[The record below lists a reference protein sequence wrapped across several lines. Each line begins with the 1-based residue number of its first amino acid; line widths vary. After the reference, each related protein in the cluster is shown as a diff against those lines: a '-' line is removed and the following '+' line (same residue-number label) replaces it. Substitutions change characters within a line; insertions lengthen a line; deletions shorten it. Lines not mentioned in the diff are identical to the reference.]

1 MDPILA
7 ALPPSLLAFV
17 EERLSNDE
25 VSSGEEMLEHF
36 IDSGLTEQQAR
47 QALTYRDRYLNNLY
61 LKGFTPIYEGPRR
74 FASTPTPEN
83 SSRNSPHH
91 SIPSGQLLPLRV
103 MLLPSTEDKPIPAA
117 ETTIAS
123 SSLSRLQNRPQLT
136 AAGCRLHS
144 PNRGAV
150 PGWAVPSSQYTGA
163 NPMNSQ
169 RPNGGSR
176 TTLFPIGALIFS
188 ASVDRLMRE

>member
-61 LKGFTPIYEGPRR
+61 LDGFTPICEGAKALR
-74 FASTPTPEN
+74 FNPHTRQFEPE
-83 SSRNSPHH
+83 
-91 SIPSGQLLPLRV
+91 
-103 MLLPSTEDKPIPAA
+103 
-117 ETTIAS
+117 
-123 SSLSRLQNRPQLT
+123 
-136 AAGCRLHS
+136 
-144 PNRGAV
+144 
-150 PGWAVPSSQYTGA
+150 
-163 NPMNSQ
+163 
-169 RPNGGSR
+169 
-176 TTLFPIGALIFS
+176 
-188 ASVDRLMRE
+188 